1 MDFISEEL
9 ERYSAQHSQNEP
21 ELLQELS
28 NATYQ
33 KVLQPRM
40 LSGHLQGRFLSLI
53 SKIVQPNSILE
64 IGTYT
69 GYSALCLAEGLR
81 PDGVLHTID
90 CNEELVDFQKH
101 YFDKSDYSNQIKQ
114 YLGDARLVIPTIDSN
129 FDLVFID
136 ADKANYPIY
145 FELVIDRLPSGG
157 LIISDN
163 VLWSA
168 KVLSNAAPNDEETKS
183 LQLYNH
189 MINNDPRVEVV
200 LLPIR
205 DGLSICRKK

>member
-101 YFDKSDYSNQIKQ
+101 YFDKSDYSNQIKK

-136 ADKANYPIY
+136 ADKANYPVY

-183 LQLYNH
+183 LQLYNR